1 MKFQQLKLDNQRAL
15 LEKKQ
20 RKKRL
25 EPLMVQPNPETRL
38 RRLKPRG
45 SDEHAP
51 LDDVILHGIDGIAAF
66 LKSDAHDLE
75 AKLHV
80 LSVGSSATEEDT
92 EGSIDGESTLDTAS
106 KPDLEEILQKH
117 GISSSLN
124 FDEEEI
130 NGEEE
135 EGKELSSQSPETER
149 PSSSSSQISATNPGA
164 SCFASQQV
172 DNQLGEVENLEDF
185 TYSPAPLGIT
195 VKCRIIRDKK
205 GMDRG
210 LFPTNFMHL
219 EKDENRKVLQ
229 RC

>member
-1 MKFQQLKLDNQRAL
+1 MKLRQLKLDNQRAL

-25 EPLMVQPNPETRL
+25 EPLMVQPNPEARL

-45 SDEHAP
+45 SEEHAP
-51 LDDVILHGIDGIAAF
+51 LVEPQTPLNDVILHGIDGPAAF

-117 GISSSLN
+117 G
-124 FDEEEI
+124 
-130 NGEEE
+130 
-135 EGKELSSQSPETER
+135 
-149 PSSSSSQISATNPGA
+149 
-164 SCFASQQV
+164 
-172 DNQLGEVENLEDF
+172 EVW
-185 TYSPAPLGIT
+185 
-195 VKCRIIRDKK
+195 
-205 GMDRG
+205 
-210 LFPTNFMHL
+210 
-219 EKDENRKVLQ
+219 
-229 RC
+229 